1 MRAARDGG
9 FVGECAPLDDALAST
24 VVRVDQTELQTVLP
38 AVGGAVVVVKGPARG
53 TKGTLVGLETESF
66 RAVVRVDG
74 EERKF
79 SYDDVCKVSVAR
91 E

>member
-1 MRAARDGG
+1 M
-9 FVGECAPLDDALAST
+9 
-24 VVRVDQTELQTVLP
+24 
-38 AVGGAVVVVKGPARG
+38 VVKGPARG